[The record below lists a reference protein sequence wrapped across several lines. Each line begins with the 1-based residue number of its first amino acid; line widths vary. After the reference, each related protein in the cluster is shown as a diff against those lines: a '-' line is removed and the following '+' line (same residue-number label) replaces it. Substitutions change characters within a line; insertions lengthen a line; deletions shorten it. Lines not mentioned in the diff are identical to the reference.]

1 MTQTS
6 HLTPLKIRVIH
17 KSLNMDEIIL
27 IKIDID
33 VVLGNL
39 ALSTILSTILS
50 LNNLLIFPFSSINIF
65 SSSFNLKNLEN
76 VNLVEFCIG
85 SSDECKQRFL
95 EK

>member
-1 MTQTS
+1 M
-6 HLTPLKIRVIH
+6 
-17 KSLNMDEIIL
+17 IL

-39 ALSTILSTILS
+39 ALSTILSLY
-50 LNNLLIFPFSSINIF
+50 NLFIFPFSSINIF

-76 VNLVEFCIG
+76 VNLVEFGIG